1 MRAVRWHGPR
11 DVRVEHVPDPQILN
25 PRDAIVKITATAIC
39 GSDLHLYNG
48 VIPTMRAGDVLGHE
62 FMGEVVEVGPRVRNL
77 ARGTRVVV
85 PFAIACG
92 GCFFCREQLTSL
104 CDNSNPNAE
113 MAEALYGFSGSG
125 LFGYSHLYGG
135 YPGGQA
141 ELVRVPFADV
151 GPIAVPDGLRDE
163 QVLFLSDIFP
173 TGYMAAENCGIRP
186 GDTIAVWGCGP
197 VGQMAI
203 KSAYLLGA
211 ERVIA
216 IDRWPARLLLAET
229 GAKAE
234 TLNYEQA
241 DDVVEELKQRTGG
254 RGPDACIDAVGME
267 AHGTSLDA
275 RVDRAKQA
283 VGLGTDRPHALRQ
296 AIQACRKGGDG
307 VDSRRLR
314 RPDRQAAARRGV
326 REGVDAPDGTDRRAS
341 VPPPPAGS
349 HRGRAHRPLLH
360 HQSSLAA
367 HARRRGVP
375 DVQRQARRLHEGR
388 PGSYAMS
395 PAGRAARLL
404 LGGVA
409 LGAGY
414 ELVRRRRRWHLGGRV
429 VLVTGGSRGLGLLLA
444 RQLLGEGARVAIC
457 ARDEAT
463 LMRARRELETR
474 SASVMAIPCDVTAP
488 EQVARMVRQVDKQLG
503 PIDAVINNAGTIA
516 VGPVDLMALDDFQD
530 AMNTNFWGVLHV
542 ILAVLPDMRRRGAG
556 RIVNIASIGGKV
568 SVPHLLPYSASKFA
582 LVGLSEG
589 LRAELAQAG
598 ILVTTICPGLM
609 RTGSPRHASF
619 KGQYRAEY
627 AWFSISD
634 SLPVISMDAERAARQ
649 IIDAL
654 RWGEAE
660 RILSFPAKLLTTAHG
675 VFAGL
680 TAELLA
686 IVNRGLPRSAAG
698 APRTVVKGEQSTSP
712 LSPSWLT
719 RLGDQAAIRNN
730 QTG

>member
-296 AIQACRKGGDG
+296 AIQACRKGGTVSIPG
-307 VDSRRLR
+307 VYGGLIDKLPLGAAFAKGLTLR
-314 RPDRQAAARRGV
+314 MGQ
-326 REGVDAPDGTDRRAS
+326 TD
-341 VPPPPAGS
+341 V
-349 HRGRAHRPLLH
+349 HRYLRPLL
-360 HQSSLAA
+360 
-367 HARRRGVP
+367 
-375 DVQRQARRLHEGR
+375 
-388 PGSYAMS
+388 
-395 PAGRAARLL
+395 
-404 LGGVA
+404 A
-409 LGAGY
+409 LI
-414 ELVRRRRRWHLGGRV
+414 E
-429 VLVTGGSRGLGLLLA
+429 
-444 RQLLGEGARVAIC
+444 
-457 ARDEAT
+457 
-463 LMRARRELETR
+463 
-474 SASVMAIPCDVTAP
+474 
-488 EQVARMVRQVDKQLG
+488 
-503 PIDAVINNAGTIA
+503 
-516 VGPVDLMALDDFQD
+516 
-530 AMNTNFWGVLHV
+530 
-542 ILAVLPDMRRRGAG
+542 AG
-556 RIVNIASIGGKV
+556 RIDPS
-568 SVPHLLPYSASKFA
+568 F
-582 LVGLSEG
+582 
-589 LRAELAQAG
+589 
-598 ILVTTICPGLM
+598 TISHRWPL
-609 RTGSPRHASF
+609 T
-619 KGQYRAEY
+619 
-627 AWFSISD
+627 
-634 SLPVISMDAERAARQ
+634 RAA
-649 IIDAL
+649 
-654 RWGEAE
+654 EAY
-660 RILSFPAKLLTTAHG
+660 RMFNDKRDDCTK
-675 VFAGL
+675 
-680 TAELLA
+680 
-686 IVNRGLPRSAAG
+686 
-698 APRTVVKGEQSTSP
+698 VVLDP
-712 LSPSWLT
+712 T
-719 RLGDQAAIRNN
+719 R
-730 QTG
+730 